1 MESNNQQ
8 NDVLLTDLSNEIA
21 ELNERMTQNLLEI
34 NQRSDYYRNCVSWAV
49 FPLNG
54 QVGEDQWVKGAWEI
68 VPLCMIN

>member
-34 NQRSDYYRNCVSWAV
+34 NQRSDYYRNCVS
-49 FPLNG
+49 
-54 QVGEDQWVKGAWEI
+54 
-68 VPLCMIN
+68 